1 MDLYGGVGADPY
13 IHRVQEDLST
23 SGIQGSAPKLQAS
36 VSLTEREQDVA
47 ALVSK
52 GMTNR
57 EVAAELYVSTKAV
70 EYHLRNIYGKL
81 GVTSRNELRGALT
94 T

>member
-1 MDLYGGVGADPY
+1 MRRVESDLN
-13 IHRVQEDLST
+13 E
-23 SGIQGSAPKLQAS
+23 SGILEQAS
-36 VSLTEREQDVA
+36 NDRSILSLTDREQDVA
-47 ALVSK
+47 ALVVK

-81 GVTSRNELRGALT
+81 GVTSRGELRASLT
-94 T
+94 S